1 MNKKR
6 VDITCR
12 CSLLVIFVMFLG
24 CTLFFNHTHISD
36 GNIIVHSHPFK
47 ADKDGKPLHN
57 HMDYSYMLI
66 NMLNN
71 FIANNSPLILLAAL
85 FLYMSR
91 ELLGVIKESYPAG
104 NGVLQYQQRGPPSIM
119 L

>member
-1 MNKKR
+1 MNEKR

-24 CTLFFNHTHISD
+24 CTLFFNHTHISE
-36 GNIIVHSHPFK
+36 GNIIFHSHPFK

-57 HMDYSYMLI
+57 HGNNSYILI
-66 NMLNN
+66 HILNN
-71 FIANNSPLILLAAL
+71 FIADITPVVMLAAL
-85 FLYMSR
+85 LLFVYR

-104 NGVLQYQQRGPPSIM
+104 NGVLLYQQRGPPSIM